1 MKRLMA
7 KKWFRITV
15 RVSVGLL
22 SLLVLAWLWL
32 DWWGASRKRLAVAA
46 ATKAGLSMNL
56 EDFTKDMPPPEQN
69 FARQGIFKQWEESYE
84 HGSPNTPAS
93 PSSPRGIYESMGD
106 TVFGTV
112 FVKARRGN
120 PRTVDFARFPKASPY
135 GKTPESFLA
144 EYDRRHGEVLRELQ
158 AGFALPYARRPFLP
172 AAFSGDAS
180 VLPTLSE
187 AFGMRLRSVSDG
199 LALRAEAALTTGD
212 SAKAAE
218 SIEVTLRLSEAI
230 GSRGMLVSGLI
241 QSVGIRAGLLP
252 LRRGM
257 MEHRWTVADLARI
270 EAALKRFDVRE
281 TMERAIR
288 SEVLMI
294 HAIERLKSEPEPGQ
308 LGDPRAIL
316 ENFNSTD
323 LLGWVLANRPH
334 WLPDGVFDL
343 NAIVIIETTLE
354 SSSAISSRNLGKD
367 WWEEAQKLRREAA
380 QRWGGGNLPW
390 SFPVGAFALE
400 SAAHGTVEVQLAL
413 AACALEGHYLEHG
426 SYPESL
432 AAIDPEVAIDP
443 FRGVPF
449 QYAVAKGSFRLYSI
463 GPDGIDGGGIPS
475 PKLNYSAQE
484 DWMW

>member
-15 RVSVGLL
+15 RVSLGLM
-22 SLLVLAWLWL
+22 SLLVFAWFCF

-69 FARQGIFKQWEESYE
+69 FARRGIFKQWEESYE

-112 FVKARRGN
+112 FIKARRGN
-120 PRTVDFARFPKASPY
+120 PRTVDFGRFPKGSPY
-135 GKTPESFLA
+135 GKTAESFLV

-158 AGFALPYARRPFLP
+158 AGFSLPYVRRPLLP

-180 VLPTLSE
+180 TLPTLSE
-187 AFGMRLRSVSDG
+187 AFGLRLRSVSDG
-199 LALRAEAALTTGD
+199 LALRAEAALATGD
-212 SAKAAE
+212 PAKAAE

-241 QSVGIRAGLLP
+241 QSVGIRAGLLS

-257 MEHRWTVADLARI
+257 MEHRWTAADLARI
-270 EAALKRFDVRE
+270 EAALKRFDVRK
-281 TMERAIR
+281 TMEHAIR
-288 SEVLMI
+288 SEILMI
-294 HAIERLKSEPEPGQ
+294 HAIERLKSEPQPGQ

-316 ENFNSTD
+316 EDFDGTD

-343 NAIVIIETTLE
+343 NAIVIIETTLRA
-354 SSSAISSRNLGKD
+354 SVAISSHDLGKD
-367 WWEEAQKLRREAA
+367 WWDEARKLRREAGERQGA
-380 QRWGGGNLPW
+380 GVFVA
-390 SFPVGAFALE
+390 SFPAGAFALE

-413 AACALEGHYLEHG
+413 AACALERHYLEHG

-443 FRGVPF
+443 FRGGPF
-449 QYAVAKGSFRLYSI
+449 QYAVAKGGFRLYSI

-475 PKLNYSAQE
+475 PKLHFSAQD